1 MSDRHTVPGRS
12 RLDDGNSESMDTDK
26 HRQFAE
32 RLVRNQQR
40 VFRYVVS
47 LVPNRA
53 DAEELFQQTC
63 LTLWER
69 WERYDPALDFFP
81 WACGIAH
88 NHVRN
93 FHRKRQNSQVQLEA
107 DVLEMLA
114 DRSRA
119 LREREDD
126 KLAALQDCLAQLA
139 ERHRRVIQGYY
150 GGSTVQQIAVQQA
163 ASPNAIYKL
172 LDRVR
177 KALHECVSL
186 RLAGGEVS

>member
-1 MSDRHTVPGRS
+1 
-12 RLDDGNSESMDTDK
+12 MDAKK
-26 HRQFAE
+26 HRQFAD

-40 VFRYVVS
+40 VFRYIVS

-63 LTLWER
+63 LTLWEC

-93 FHRKRQNSQVQLEA
+93 FHRKRQNSQVQLQA

-114 DRSRA
+114 QRSRE

-126 KLAALQDCLAQLA
+126 RLATLQDCLAQLT
-139 ERHRRVIQGYY
+139 ERHRCVIEGYY
-150 GGSTVQQIAVQQA
+150 GGRTVQEIAVQRS

-177 KALHECVSL
+177 KALHDCVSH

>member
-1 MSDRHTVPGRS
+1 
-12 RLDDGNSESMDTDK
+12 MDAEQ

-63 LTLWER
+63 LTLWEC

-93 FHRKRQNSQVQLEA
+93 FRRKRQNAQPLLQA
-107 DVLEMLA
+107 DVLELLA
-114 DRSRA
+114 QRS
-119 LREREDD
+119 LELQQREDGR
-126 KLAALQDCLAQLA
+126 LTALQDCLAALPEQNRSIV
-139 ERHRRVIQGYY
+139 EGYY
-150 GGSTVQQIAVQQA
+150 GGRTVQEIAEQRS
-163 ASPNAIYKL
+163 ASPNAIYKM
-172 LDRVR
+172 LDRIR
-177 KALHECVSL
+177 AALHDCVSL
-186 RLAGGEVS
+186 RLAGGEAS

>member
-1 MSDRHTVPGRS
+1 MDANQH
-12 RLDDGNSESMDTDK
+12 RL
-26 HRQFAE
+26 FAE
-32 RLVRNQQR
+32 RLVGNQQR
-40 VFRYVVS
+40 VYRYIVS
-47 LVPNRA
+47 LVPHRA

-63 LTLWER
+63 LTLWEC

-88 NHVRN
+88 HHVLN
-93 FHRKRQNSQVQLEA
+93 FRRKRQNAQVQLQV

-114 DRSRA
+114 KRSRE

-126 KLAALQDCLAQLA
+126 RLAALQDCLDQLT
-139 ERHRRVIQGYY
+139 ERNRRVIEGYY
-150 GGSTVQQIAVQQA
+150 GGGTVQQIADQQS

-177 KALHECVSL
+177 KALHDCVSL
-186 RLAGGEVS
+186 RLAGGGVS

>member
-1 MSDRHTVPGRS
+1 
-12 RLDDGNSESMDTDK
+12 MDAEK

-63 LTLWER
+63 LTLWEC

-93 FHRKRQNSQVQLEA
+93 FRRKREHAQVQLQG
-107 DVLEMLA
+107 DVLELLA
-114 DRSRA
+114 QRSLE
-119 LREREDD
+119 LRQREDGR
-126 KLAALQDCLAQLA
+126 LAALQDCLAELTD
-139 ERHRRVIQGYY
+139 RNRNVIEGYY
-150 GGSTVQQIAVQQA
+150 GGRTVQEIANQCSM
-163 ASPNAIYKL
+163 SPNAIYKL

-177 KALHECVSL
+177 RALHDCVSF
-186 RLAGGEVS
+186 RLTGGEAS

>member
-1 MSDRHTVPGRS
+1 MINAEQH
-12 RLDDGNSESMDTDK
+12 RL
-26 HRQFAE
+26 FAE
-32 RLVRNQQR
+32 RLVRDQQR
-40 VFRYVVS
+40 VFRYIVS

-63 LTLWER
+63 LTMWER

-93 FHRKRQNSQVQLEA
+93 FHRKRQNAQVQLQA

-114 DRSRA
+114 ERSRE
-119 LREREDD
+119 LRQREDD
-126 KLAALQDCLAQLA
+126 RVAALHDCLAELTA
-139 ERHRRVIQGYY
+139 RNRRVIESYY
-150 GGSTVQQIAVQQA
+150 GERTVQQIADQLHT
-163 ASPNAIYKL
+163 SPNAIYKI

-177 KALHECVSL
+177 KALHDCVSL
-186 RLAGGEVS
+186 RLAGGVS